1 MSTGTG
7 VPGSRSATVACAP
20 VTLAAIPSPA
30 TAVWQL
36 GPIPIRA
43 YALCIV
49 AGIVVACAV
58 TEYRLRQR
66 GARPW
71 AVLDIA
77 IWAVPFGILGARL
90 YHVISSPQGYFGAN
104 GNPIEAFY
112 IWQGGLG
119 IWGAVAGGAVGAW
132 LAARQLGIPL
142 TVVADALAPG
152 LPLAQAVGRFGNWF
166 NNELYGGPTT
176 LPWGLQVHQM
186 DPVNPGQALRG
197 PDGEPVL
204 EPGLY
209 HPTFLYEAVW
219 NVGVAAV
226 VIWAER
232 RWKLGVGRAFA
243 LYVMAYTA
251 GRFWIEM
258 MRTDPATEFVG
269 IRVNVFTSVLVFL
282 GALVYL
288 LRVHGPQQFLIPVDA
303 AGQPLPPAEAPTAT
317 GAPAPAEAPTATGA
331 PAPAEAPTATGAPA
345 PAEAPT
351 PAADGQAQP
360 APAADAEP
368 AGGVSQVDVSG
379 KPAPSSEPAGY
390 RPVTEQQFREYER
403 TGALPAAVTGDD
415 AADPEPVSAAADAV
429 PEADAATDSGTA
441 ADPVAV
447 ADTDHKTDR

>member
-1 MSTGTG
+1 M
-7 VPGSRSATVACAP
+7 PGRRVATVACAS

-49 AGIVVACAV
+49 AGIVVACVV

-77 IWAVPFGILGARL
+77 IWAVPAGIIGARL
-90 YHVISSPQGYFGAN
+90 YHVVSSPQEYFGAG
-104 GNPIEAFY
+104 GNPIEALY

-186 DPVNPGQALRG
+186 DRANPGQALRDPEG
-197 PDGEPVL
+197 NPVL

-209 HPTFLYEAVW
+209 HPTFLYEALW
-219 NVGVAAV
+219 NVGVAGL
-226 VIWAER
+226 VILAER
-232 RWKLGVGRAFA
+232 RWKLGAGRAFA
-243 LYVMAYTA
+243 VYVMGYTA

-258 MRTDPATEFVG
+258 MRTDTANEILGV
-269 IRVNVFTSVLVFL
+269 RLNVWTSLLVFL
-282 GALVYL
+282 GALAYL
-288 LRVHGPQQFLIPVDA
+288 VRVRGPQQFLIPLDA
-303 AGQPLPPAEAPTAT
+303 AGEPLPPLSAGGTAGT
-317 GAPAPAEAPTATGA
+317 SGGSAGADTPGSGQPGGSGAAT
-331 PAPAEAPTATGAPA
+331 
-345 PAEAPT
+345 
-351 PAADGQAQP
+351 
-360 APAADAEP
+360 
-368 AGGVSQVDVSG
+368 GGVSQVDVSARPAG
-379 KPAPSSEPAGY
+379 AEAVGGYQVVDEPQYAEYLRTGTAPAGDAPAAEEPVPAAEPAPTKEPVAEEPVAAEEPAD
-390 RPVTEQQFREYER
+390 E
-403 TGALPAAVTGDD
+403 PAV
-415 AADPEPVSAAADAV
+415 AAETV
-429 PEADAATDSGTA
+429 AATENKPDTSG
-441 ADPVAV
+441 
-447 ADTDHKTDR
+447 R

>member
-1 MSTGTG
+1 M
-7 VPGSRSATVACAP
+7 
-20 VTLAAIPSPA
+20 TLAAIPSPA

-77 IWAVPFGILGARL
+77 IWAVPAGIIGARL
-90 YHVISSPQGYFGAN
+90 YHVVSSPQEYFGAD
-104 GNPIEAFY
+104 GNPIEALY

-152 LPLAQAVGRFGNWF
+152 LPLAQAVGRVGNWF

-186 DPVNPGQALRG
+186 DRANPGQALRDPEG
-197 PDGEPVL
+197 NPVL

-209 HPTFLYEAVW
+209 HPTFLYEAIW
-219 NVGVAAV
+219 NVGVAGL
-226 VIWAER
+226 VILAER
-232 RWKLGVGRAFA
+232 RWKLGAGRAFA
-243 LYVMAYTA
+243 VYVMGYTA

-258 MRTDPATEFVG
+258 MRTDTANEIFGV
-269 IRVNVFTSVLVFL
+269 RLNVWTSVLVFL
-282 GALVYL
+282 GALAYL
-288 LRVHGPQQFLIPVDA
+288 VRVRGPQQFLIPLDA
-303 AGQPLPPAEAPTAT
+303 AGDPLPPL
-317 GAPAPAEAPTATGA
+317 
-331 PAPAEAPTATGAPA
+331 
-345 PAEAPT
+345 
-351 PAADGQAQP
+351 PAAGAAGTPGAAGGSAGADTSGSGQA
-360 APAADAEP
+360 AGSGTSTS
-368 AGGVSQVDVSG
+368 GGVSQVDVSAAPATTEVVG
-379 KPAPSSEPAGY
+379 GYQVVDEAQYAEYLRTGTAPTGDAPAPAEEPASADE
-390 RPVTEQQFREYER
+390 PAAEPAPADASADDSAPAAETVAVTEKKPD
-403 TGALPAAVTGDD
+403 T
-415 AADPEPVSAAADAV
+415 
-429 PEADAATDSGTA
+429 SG
-441 ADPVAV
+441 
-447 ADTDHKTDR
+447 R